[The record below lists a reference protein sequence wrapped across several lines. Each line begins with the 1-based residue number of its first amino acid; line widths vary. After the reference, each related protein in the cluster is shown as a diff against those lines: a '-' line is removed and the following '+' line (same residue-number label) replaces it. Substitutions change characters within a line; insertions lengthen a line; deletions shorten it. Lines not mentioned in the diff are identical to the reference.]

1 MNEKDADETHKKRG
15 TFTEVNS
22 WNRQK
27 GTQKEGMHGRL
38 MNEFP
43 SKKIKW
49 QNIYMLKTLV
59 NQ

>member
-1 MNEKDADETHKKRG
+1 MKHTRKEVPSLRLILG
-15 TFTEVNS
+15 TEQAERNT
-22 WNRQK
+22 
-27 GTQKEGMHGRL
+27 KEGMHGRL